1 MYPEARRQ
9 AIAQLI
15 AENDG
20 ADIAMLAERFGVS
33 PMTIR
38 RDRQIL
44 VKRKMISPT
53 HGGAVPVRF
62 IHGEMDYHQKVKTK
76 LKEKTAI
83 ARRAAEMVEDET
95 CILLDAGTTTL
106 ALAKLL
112 LHRNLSVITIDLNIA
127 LLLSKSPT
135 VRVYVPGGEVDR
147 QVQGLLDVHSLNYL
161 NTVNVSM
168 AFIGTA
174 AWDAQ
179 KGVTTS
185 SVAKQIIKRALI
197 NRATTS
203 VLLSDSSKYGLC
215 NPWEVTPLRG
225 VSHIIT
231 DSSLGKDS
239 LELARRASADVI
251 TVQTTQVVH
260 PAEQDAL
267 DAQFLR

>member
-1 MYPEARRQ
+1 MDPETRRQ

-20 ADIAMLAERFGVS
+20 ADVVMLAERFGVS

-44 VKRKMISPT
+44 VKQKMITPT

-62 IHGEMDYHQKVKTK
+62 IQGEMDYQQKIKTR

-83 ARRAAEMVEDET
+83 AKRAAEMVEDET

-112 LHRNLSVITIDLNIA
+112 LHRNLSVITIDLHIA
-127 LLLSKSPT
+127 LFLSKSPSL
-135 VRVYVPGGEVDR
+135 RVYVPGGEVDP

-161 NTVNVSM
+161 NAVNVST

-174 AWDAQ
+174 AWDAK
-179 KGVTTS
+179 KGATTS
-185 SVAKQIIKRALI
+185 TTAKQIIKRAML

-215 NPWEVTPLRG
+215 NPWEVAPLKG
-225 VSHIIT
+225 FSHIIT
-231 DSSLGKDS
+231 DDSLGKDCM
-239 LELARRASADVI
+239 ELARRAGADVI
-251 TVQTTQVVH
+251 IAQV
-260 PAEQDAL
+260 PQAGASEK
-267 DAQFLR
+267 